1 MDTVFLVVEVE
12 VLVVVVGLLLGG
24 EDVVMVVLVSGMCW
38 SWFEGV
44 GAGPVE
50 DIVAVVLLEGCEA
63 VGVTWGRVDL
73 YLMSVKAN
81 LALLASM
88 GGLEVFGVAGG
99 VVEGVLGEKSWVMVS
114 ISSSDSV
121 VVSRRPAIA
130 TGSSTGASSQNSQLS
145 SNEMESVLSS
155 MMVGVT
161 VAVGRDAVLV
171 ECLGKVRSPFV
182 PRWTRSIL
190 ILFASGLGPEAA
202 SSWRACS
209 SAIVGTKVWVWG
221 VWRLWLVCGWSRYS
235 MTVSSTFCACRGSP
249 GRAGAGGELEVVM
262 LGESGE
268 EGVLR
273 DGRSVIRGWLVVV
286 QHSQQFSEGCGA
298 LKAPVSN
305 AL

>member
-50 DIVAVVLLEGCEA
+50 DIVAVVVLEGCEA

-130 TGSSTGASSQNSQLS
+130 TGPVLGHPARIPSYHPARWSQ
-145 SNEMESVLSS
+145 
-155 MMVGVT
+155 
-161 VAVGRDAVLV
+161 
-171 ECLGKVRSPFV
+171 CSP
-182 PRWTRSIL
+182 P
-190 ILFASGLGPEAA
+190 
-202 SSWRACS
+202 
-209 SAIVGTKVWVWG
+209 
-221 VWRLWLVCGWSRYS
+221 
-235 MTVSSTFCACRGSP
+235 
-249 GRAGAGGELEVVM
+249 
-262 LGESGE
+262 
-268 EGVLR
+268 
-273 DGRSVIRGWLVVV
+273 
-286 QHSQQFSEGCGA
+286 
-298 LKAPVSN
+298 
-305 AL
+305 